1 MGLLSEGSPLSW
13 EETKA
18 LADHVREHG
27 VNQFINLYHRLKDRQ
42 GDILKWGDEVEY
54 IIVKFDDE
62 QKVARVA
69 LRAQDLLAELNE
81 KEQADPKGV
90 KSLWRPEYGAYM
102 IEGTPGKPFGG
113 LMAHFNLVEANMR
126 YRREEVTE
134 LLGSDECVM
143 SITNFPR
150 LGAPNFTYPLAQ
162 PRPEDP
168 LSSARSL
175 YFPDEAIFPGHP
187 RFKTLTRNIRKRRGE
202 KVSIKLK
209 VFKDVKTKLPV
220 EGAPPGEPDV
230 VLLDAMGF
238 GMGCCCLQ
246 LTFQACNI
254 TEARRLYDQ
263 LAPLC
268 PIMLALTA
276 ASPIYRGYLTESD
289 CRWNVISSSVDC
301 RTEEE
306 RGLAPLKNQKFRIAK
321 SRYDSIDSYLSPEG
335 AKYNDVPLTYDDAVY
350 QRLIDGGID
359 HLLAQHVAHLFIR
372 DTVSLFS
379 EKVNQNDNEDTD
391 HFENIQSTNWQTMR
405 FKPPP
410 PNSSIGWRVEFR
422 PCEAQISDF
431 ENAAIVCFV
440 VLLTRVILSYQ
451 LNFLTPISKVDENM
465 QTAQKRD
472 ACRKEKFWFRKSSKT
487 TEQRAA
493 KANARAQAQAQA
505 QANGKATLNGGGSG
519 VVENGNG
526 NGLANGSGSENGDID
541 EPLTNGTGPKLNG
554 HAATNG
560 TSKTNGTT
568 NGTNGTTNGLS
579 NGADSDHTD
588 TDDEENELF
597 QLLSINEIFNGK
609 PNVFPGLVPLIRSYL
624 QSMEVDT
631 DTHCTIEQY
640 LRFIQKRAAGEL
652 ITTATWMREQV
663 LSHPDYKQDSVVSE
677 SINYDLLKRIQSIQE
692 GKHVEPALLG
702 QGYHSKTKTKEF
714 IPPALQ
720 KQLAKNGCCEEK

>member
-69 LRAQDLLAELNE
+69 LRAQDLLAQLNE
-81 KEQADPKGV
+81 KELADPNGV

-134 LLGSDECVM
+134 LLAKDECVM

-209 VFKDVKTKLPV
+209 VFKDTKTKLPV

-306 RGLAPLKNQKFRIAK
+306 RGLAPLDQQKFRIAK

-335 AKYNDVPLTYDDAVY
+335 AKYNDVPLTYDEKVY
-350 QRLIDGGID
+350 QRLVEGGID

-379 EKVNQNDNEDTD
+379 EKVHQNDNEDTD

-493 KANARAQAQAQA
+493 KAQAQAQA
-505 QANGKATLNGGGSG
+505 QAKAQAQTNGKATLNGNGLA
-519 VVENGNG
+519 NGNG
-526 NGLANGSGSENGDID
+526 NGSENSDQ
-541 EPLTNGTGPKLNG
+541 EEQQPLTNGSAKMNG
-554 HAATNG
+554 HG
-560 TSKTNGTT
+560 SGTT
-568 NGTNGTTNGLS
+568 NGTNGSS
-579 NGADSDHTD
+579 NGSSNGTDSDHTD

-677 SINYDLLKRIQSIQE
+677 RINYDLLKRIQGIQE
-692 GKHVEPALLG
+692 GKQVEPALLG
-702 QGYHSKTKTKEF
+702 QDYHSKTKTKDF